1 MEKHSVIRSAG
12 LVGGLTLVSRGMGFV
27 RDVLIANYFGTTGAA
42 SAFMAAFRIPNL
54 FRALFGE
61 GALSAAFIPIFVE
74 TRHKEGDP
82 SAWRLAQQVFTLMTL
97 LLAVI
102 VLVGVAVATWALAR
116 QGMGGFEEL
125 VWRLFRIMFPYM
137 LFICLTAVSMGA
149 LNSFGHFTIPAI
161 TPWVLNAVEIAVLLL
176 VCPRLGTTPEERIF
190 GVAWG
195 VILAGFL
202 QLGIQFPPLMKLG
215 FRPRLAWDLR
225 DPRLRRMLVLMGPVA
240 IGRAV
245 TQVNVAV
252 DSFLA
257 LAIGQWAGAALWY
270 SERLVYMPLG
280 IFATALSTVLLPL
293 FSGQAAR
300 GDRAALRDSVNH
312 ALRLLAFVM
321 FPAALGLLALADP
334 VIRACYERG
343 SFTAE
348 STMLTA
354 RAMMFFAPGMLV
366 FSLGKVFVPA
376 FYGLQDPKTPVRIGI
391 ATVLLNIALSV
402 VFMLTWPTYYK
413 HSGIACATVIAET
426 LNGVAMAW
434 ILHRR
439 LGSPGWRS
447 IAASVGRTAL
457 CAVAMAAAARGT
469 ADGLI
474 RMLAGQGWKASSSA
488 MVAVMAA
495 VTVGVACYF
504 GLAAALRSTELAE
517 IREAM
522 RHRRQRR
529 GGTTAAPETDAVD

>member
-12 LVGGLTLVSRGMGFV
+12 LVGGLTLVSRGMGFI

-61 GALSAAFIPIFVE
+61 GALSAAFIPVFVE
-74 TRHKEGDP
+74 TRHKDGDP
-82 SAWRLAQQVFTLMTL
+82 AAWRLARQVFTLMTL
-97 LLAVI
+97 LLSAI
-102 VLVGVAVATWALAR
+102 VLIGVLVATWALAR
-116 QGMGGFEEL
+116 QGVGGFEEL

-137 LFICLTAVSMGA
+137 FFICLTAVSMAA
-149 LNSFGHFTIPAI
+149 LNSFGHFAVPAA

-176 VCPRLGTTPEERIF
+176 VCPMLGPTPEERIY

-195 VILAGFL
+195 VIVAGFF

-215 FRPRLAWDLR
+215 FSPRPVWDLR
-225 DPRLRRMLVLMGPVA
+225 DARLRKMLVLMGPVA
-240 IGRAV
+240 VGRAV

-252 DSFLA
+252 DSLLA
-257 LAIGQWAGAALWY
+257 LAIGQWAAAALWY
-270 SERLVYMPLG
+270 SERLVYLPLG

-321 FPAALGLLALADP
+321 IPAALGLFALAEP
-334 VIRACYERG
+334 IIRACYERG
-343 SFTAE
+343 TFTSE
-348 STMLTA
+348 STMLSA
-354 RAMMFFAPGMLV
+354 RALMFFAPGMIV
-366 FSLGKVFVPA
+366 FGLGKVFVPA

-391 ATVLLNIALSV
+391 ATVLLNIAMSV
-402 VFMLTWPTYYK
+402 GFMLTWPTYYK
-413 HSGIACATVIAET
+413 HAGIACATVIAET

-439 LGSPGWRS
+439 LGSPGWAS
-447 IAASVGRTAL
+447 IAASVGRIVL
-457 CAVAMAAAARGT
+457 CAGAMAAAARVT
-469 ADGLI
+469 AVGLA
-474 RMLAGQGWKASSSA
+474 RMLEGRGWGGGSAQIAG
-488 MVAVMAA
+488 VVAA
-495 VTVGVACYF
+495 VAVGVACYV
-504 GLAAALRSTELAE
+504 GLSVALRSPELAE
-517 IREAM
+517 IRDAM
-522 RHRRQRR
+522 RRRKRR
-529 GGTTAAPETDAVD
+529 RAAAAPDGAAAD